1 MAEIALLDANI
12 IDGFLKGVDPA
23 ASLFER
29 HLRSRTAAT
38 SAIVEFEV
46 WCGLRRERTR
56 AEFRK
61 VLRGLRGRV
70 FPLDSAA
77 GRLAARLYQDLRQDI
92 GGPGDYLIAATALLR
107 KTPIIT
113 RNTRHFAIFTRYGLR
128 VVDETGASLP
138 VPDAAARPRWR

>member
-1 MAEIALLDANI
+1 MAEIALIDANI

-23 ASLFER
+23 ASLFESY
-29 HLRSRTAAT
+29 LRSRTAAT

-46 WCGLRRERTR
+46 WCGLRQERTR
-56 AEFRK
+56 ADFRK

-77 GRLAARLYQDLRQDI
+77 GRLAARLYQDIRRDI

-107 KTPIIT
+107 KTPVVT
-113 RNTRHFAIFTRYGLR
+113 RNTKHFAIFMRHGLR
-128 VVDETGASLP
+128 VFDETGAPLP
-138 VPDAAARPRWR
+138 VPAGPARRAWR